1 MKELKHTRMLLQVL
15 ACLFLMLLSCS
26 EKSSRDL
33 YKELTVSPKPENL
46 QSPQKIKAIEDPEL
60 RERVSAN
67 FQVDQDEYAKLV
79 SEYGRAIAERK
90 AFSKSFIKFAEIS
103 NRDMYV
109 ADYYHLSSSEVKN
122 DTLLLNFEAK
132 DLVGGTY
139 FGFIVTNGKFKGR
152 FGHTLRCMT
161 DEVPAVVV
169 QYDSLTLNKNSY
181 IKGDTIYGEYFIKAL
196 NKTDDVEF
204 LSKGMFRSIVE

>member
-1 MKELKHTRMLLQVL
+1 
-15 ACLFLMLLSCS
+15 MLLSCS